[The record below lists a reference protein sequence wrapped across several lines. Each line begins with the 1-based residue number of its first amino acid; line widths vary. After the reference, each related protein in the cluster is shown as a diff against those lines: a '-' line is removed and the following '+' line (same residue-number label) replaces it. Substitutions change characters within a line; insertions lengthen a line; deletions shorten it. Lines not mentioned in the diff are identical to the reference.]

1 MAIVT
6 FKKSVSTSI
15 AATVSIPVHTTR
27 EQARGFAGAMR
38 SKGVTPTTPT
48 KGANGW
54 QVKPKHVGG
63 TLSIKRG

>member
-1 MAIVT
+1 MATVI
-6 FKKSVSTSI
+6 FKKSAPISI
-15 AATVSIPVHTTR
+15 AATASIPAYRTR

-38 SKGVTPTTPT
+38 SKGVQPTAPA
-48 KGANGW
+48 KNESGW